1 MLLLRLAFFLLCCAA
16 WCADYYVAPSG
27 DDANDGSAARP
38 WATLQ
43 AAVARIAP
51 GDTVIVRAGVYAGFR
66 ASTAGRAHA
75 RLTIRAAAGERVVLD
90 RPGPQNRH
98 NSTIEIE
105 DFSGRANYWVIE
117 GFEVTG
123 ARLHGIDLRNADFV
137 TVRGNRVWGNRRTGI
152 FTGFSESPLI
162 EWNECWENGEH
173 GVYHSNSADN
183 PVIRANWLHH
193 NFAAGVH
200 MNGDITLQPG
210 DGQITGAVIEDN
222 VIWANGTG
230 GASGINCDGVSDSII
245 RNNLLYYNFASGIS
259 LYAGDGAEG
268 SSRNLVYNN
277 TIVMAPGSRW
287 VINIPASSGKPNPTG
302 NVLRNNIL
310 WTPRANRGSVLV
322 WSAVPGVVDSDNNVT
337 VNRFSSDG
345 GATIINLAAWQAT
358 GNDIHSA
365 AAAAASEIFA
375 DADNADLR
383 LRSGSPAI
391 DRGAWLDIVPAD
403 IEGRPRP
410 LGRAPDAGCFE
421 WSDSD
426 GI

>member
-1 MLLLRLAFFLLCCAA
+1 MSRLLIAFLALAA
-16 WCADYYVAPSG
+16 SAADYYVAPNG
-27 DDANDGSAARP
+27 DDAGDGSAERP

-43 AAVARIAP
+43 SAVTRIAP
-51 GDTVIVRAGVYAGFR
+51 GDSIIVRAGTYAGFR
-66 ASTAGRAHA
+66 ASAAGRAGA
-75 RLTIRAAAGERVVLD
+75 PLTIRAASGERVVLD

-98 NSTIEIE
+98 GSTVEIE
-105 DFSGRANYWVIE
+105 DFAGRASYWVIE

-137 TVRGNRVWGNRRTGI
+137 AVRGNRVYGNRRTGI

-193 NFAAGVH
+193 NYAAGIH

-210 DGQITGAVIEDN
+210 DGQITGALIENN

-230 GASGINCDGVSDSII
+230 GASGINCDGVSDSVI

-268 SSRNLVYNN
+268 SSRNLIYHN

-287 VINIPASSGKPNPTG
+287 VVNIPASAGKSNPTG

-310 WTPRANRGSVLV
+310 WTPRTNRGSILV
-322 WSAVPGVVDSDNNVT
+322 WSAAPGVIDSDNNVT
-337 VNRFSSDG
+337 VNRFSIDG
-345 GATIINLAAWQAT
+345 GNSIVSLAAWQAA
-358 GNDIHSA
+358 GNDRSSIWADA
-365 AAAAASEIFA
+365 AAIFA

-383 LRSGSPAI
+383 LRAGSPAI
-391 DRGAWLDIVPAD
+391 DRGAALESVPFD
-403 IEGRPRP
+403 IEGRARP
-410 LGRAPDAGCFE
+410 VGAAPDAGCLE
-421 WSDSD
+421 WSPAD